1 MAAAQRHSP
10 AKSAAA
16 QRAEGHITSASNGVD
31 SIWKACA
38 YGDYDKLC
46 RYVEQQPELV
56 NQVRESERDGASVT
70 AAAVRN
76 LCFCFR
82 GLHSSDLKNGN

>member
-1 MAAAQRHSP
+1 MAAAARHSP

-16 QRAEGHITSASNGVD
+16 QRGGEGHLTSSSNGVD

-56 NQVRESERDGASVT
+56 NQVRRPLRFMRLVYYFLP
-70 AAAVRN
+70 AAACRSRPPMV
-76 LCFCFR
+76 
-82 GLHSSDLKNGN
+82 